1 MAARKYHLAVG
12 VLVFVA
18 FAVTFYM
25 WYLGTW
31 TLTEIGKNIFSTP
44 RSFSSRD
51 VVWLTIAFFLSL
63 TGSEIA
69 DFDHAITWMN
79 HRDWLTHSAI
89 IPSIPAVI
97 VLAATFS
104 STFMQEAHLALS
116 LLLAVVPM
124 VLTAASHLL
133 IDLFP
138 SVPIEEL
145 SKKGKYVELAVR
157 MADSAIRGMIL
168 TEFGKR
174 MSGSYLIHFWWNIK
188 TEKGKERRTLSEKK
202 TKTWLMV
209 NGLVLVGVAL
219 ALLARYLMLEL
230 SFSVTQL
237 ASILVSFIAG

>member
-18 FAVTFYM
+18 FAIAFYK

-31 TLTEIGKNIFSTP
+31 TITEVNGNIFSTP

-51 VVWLTIAFFLSL
+51 VVWLTISFFLSL

-89 IPSIPAVI
+89 IPSIPAVV

-104 STFMQEAHLALS
+104 STFMQEARLALS
-116 LLLAVVPM
+116 LLLAMVPL
-124 VLTAASHLL
+124 VLAAASHLL

-188 TEKGKERRTLSEKK
+188 KEKGKERRTLSEKK
-202 TKTWLMV
+202 TKTWLV
-209 NGLVLVGVAL
+209 INGVVLIGVAL

-230 SFSVTQL
+230 SFPITQL
-237 ASILVSFIAG
+237 VSIVLGFITG